1 MDFPIEKDEPTGGL
15 VPRRAH
21 KRHFGLTV
29 VEATLFSAKVSS
41 ASIKPFAAGPLDGI
55 LGHLLLASMGPHL
68 LLFFQSAKKFY
79 ERNSC
84 PSAFKI

>member
-68 LLFFQSAKKFY
+68 LLFFQSAKKVLWKEFL
-79 ERNSC
+79 
-84 PSAFKI
+84 P